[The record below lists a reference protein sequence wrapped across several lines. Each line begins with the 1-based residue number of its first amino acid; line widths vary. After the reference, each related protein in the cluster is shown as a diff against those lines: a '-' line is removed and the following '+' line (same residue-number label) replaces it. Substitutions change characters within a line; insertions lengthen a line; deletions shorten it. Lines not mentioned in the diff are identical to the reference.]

1 MSTSDVLDSRFA
13 KLLAIVNASVPAA
26 ILVWDALH
34 HNLGVNEVN
43 FAIRTTGLLGLSCLV
58 LALAITPLRR
68 LTGWRMLIAIR
79 RNLGVAGFLY
89 ISAHF
94 IIFFWW
100 DRERSVSSTLNEILT
115 RQYLWFGFGALVL
128 MIPLAVTSTD
138 AMVSWLGAKRW
149 KQLHRLTYAIVLAGC
164 VHYYLLV
171 KSDVRPPAAF
181 TGVVIV
187 LLLFRVV
194 AFEIDRKAARARRLA
209 TPKKKF
215 WSGELEIA
223 QIVQETPDVKTFRF
237 VNPAGGSLPFE
248 HVAGQYL
255 NLALTIDGKRVKRS
269 YTIASP
275 PTRRAYAEISV
286 KRAADGYGS
295 KHLHDTWKQ
304 GDRVKISAPAGKFTF
319 DPRAGDES
327 DRVVLIAGGIGI
339 TPMMSVTRSLTDRGW
354 HGEIFLV
361 FCVRKRSDIVFEAE
375 LADLTSRHP
384 SLHVLVTLTN
394 EPDPAW
400 TGARGYVT
408 AEMLRAFIPDFTRGP
423 VMLCGPDPMM
433 TAARALL
440 VGMGIADAEVH
451 QEAFVSPPAIVEPA
465 PGDDDPP
472 LPDGELATITFQRA
486 GVTTQVT
493 NATSLLEAAEEAG
506 VAIPFECRS
515 GICGQC
521 KTRLVH
527 GKVRM
532 DSQDALTNQDRAKG
546 LVLACQAHATRD
558 CVVDA

>member
-1 MSTSDVLDSRFA
+1 MSTSKVVDSRFA
-13 KLLAIVNASVPAA
+13 KLLVIVNACVPAA

-58 LALAITPLRR
+58 LSLAITPLRR
-68 LTGWRMLIAIR
+68 LTGWQTLIAIR
-79 RNLGVAGFLY
+79 RNFGVAGFCY

-94 IIFFWW
+94 IIFYWW
-100 DRERSVSSTLNEILT
+100 DRDGSVSSTVHEILT
-115 RQYLWFGFGALVL
+115 REYLWFGFGALVL

-138 AMVSWLGAKRW
+138 AMVAWLGAKRW

-187 LLLFRVV
+187 LLMFRVV
-194 AFEIDRKAARARRLA
+194 AFEIDRKAARARRLLA
-209 TPKKKF
+209 ASAKKKF

-223 QIVQETPDVKTFRF
+223 RIVQETPDVKTFRF

-275 PTRRAYAEISV
+275 PTRRDYAEISV
-286 KRAADGYGS
+286 KRAVDGYGS
-295 KHLHDTWKQ
+295 KHLHDTWSA
-304 GDRVKISAPAGKFTF
+304 GDRVKISAPAGKFYF
-319 DPRAGDES
+319 AGDES

-339 TPMMSVTRSLTDRGW
+339 TPMMSVTRSLTDRNW
-354 HGEIFLV
+354 HGKIFLV

-375 LADLTSRHP
+375 LDELKARHP
-384 SLHVLVTLTN
+384 NLHVLVTLTN
-394 EPDPAW
+394 EPDLEW

-408 AEMLRAFIPDFTRGP
+408 ADMLRAFIPDFTRGP
-423 VMLCGPDPMM
+423 VMVCGPDPMM
-433 TAARALL
+433 TATRALL
-440 VGMGIADAEVH
+440 VGMGVADADVH
-451 QEAFVSPPAIVEPA
+451 QEAFVSPPAVVEPA

-472 LPDGELATITFQRA
+472 LPDGDVATITFERA
-486 GVTTQVT
+486 GVTALVT

-506 VAIPFECRS
+506 IAIPFECRS